1 MSNLRKARIA
11 NSLMFLVCGL
21 GVASWA
27 PLVPMA
33 KARLGLDNGSLGLL
47 LLFFGVGAMITM
59 PLTGKLVSRFG
70 SKRVIVVSG
79 TLIAAILPLLLIINH
94 TYLMSVCLLIFGAST
109 GGINV
114 AMNAQAIKVQR
125 SYGKHI
131 MSSFHG
137 LYSIGGL
144 VGSLGFGLLLK
155 AGLDAM
161 TTIIFISVLLVLITY
176 SQFSSLM
183 SDDVVET
190 PEKTRKGFKLPSAAL
205 LILGAICFISALAE
219 GAMLDWSA
227 VFLTANRHLS
237 IEFAGVGYAMFSVAM
252 AIMSLTGD
260 SVIAAVG
267 RLKVVIWGSIVASAG
282 LMLAVCFPYVSLV
295 LAGFLMVGLGCAN
308 IIPILFSTAGT
319 MPGLSPAYALPV
331 VTSMAYAGILAGPA
345 LIGFIAQLLT
355 LPVALGVIGV
365 CILFAGLIFKIND
378 GRNKA
383 VQFSEEVEEMAYKN

>member
-1 MSNLRKARIA
+1 
-11 NSLMFLVCGL
+11 MFLVCGL

-59 PLTGKLVSRFG
+59 PLTGKLVTRFG

-79 TLIAAILPLLLIINH
+79 TLIAAILPMLLVINN
-94 TYLMSVCLLIFGAST
+94 TYLMSACLLIFGAST

-161 TTIIFISVLLVLITY
+161 STIIFISILLVLITY
-176 SQFSSLM
+176 SQFSRLM
-183 SDDVVET
+183 SDDVAET
-190 PEKTRKGFKLPSAAL
+190 SEKTRKRFTFPSSAL

-252 AIMSLTGD
+252 ALMRLTGD
-260 SVIAAVG
+260 SVIATVG
-267 RLKVVIWGSIVASAG
+267 RLKVVVWGSIIASAG

-295 LAGFLMVGLGCAN
+295 LVGFLMVGLGCAN
-308 IIPILFSTAGT
+308 IIPILFSTAGN

-365 CILFAGLIFKIND
+365 CILFAGLIFKIKD

-383 VQFSEEVEEMAYKN
+383 VQIPEEVEALVCKN

>member
-1 MSNLRKARIA
+1 
-11 NSLMFLVCGL
+11 
-21 GVASWA
+21 
-27 PLVPMA
+27 
-33 KARLGLDNGSLGLL
+33 
-47 LLFFGVGAMITM
+47 
-59 PLTGKLVSRFG
+59 
-70 SKRVIVVSG
+70 
-79 TLIAAILPLLLIINH
+79 LPLLLIVDH
-94 TYLMSVCLLIFGAST
+94 TYQMSICLLIFGAST

-114 AMNAQAIKVQR
+114 AMNAQAIKVQQ

-161 TTIIFISVLLVLITY
+161 TTIIFISILLVLITY

-183 SDDVVET
+183 SDDPAKT
-190 PEKTRKGFKLPSAAL
+190 PEKARKGFTLPSAAL

-252 AIMSLTGD
+252 AIMRLTGD

-267 RLKVVIWGSIVASAG
+267 RLKVVIWGSIIASAG
-282 LMLAVCFPYVSLV
+282 LIIAVCFPYVSLALV
-295 LAGFLMVGLGCAN
+295 GFLMVGLGCAN
-308 IIPILFSTAGT
+308 IIPILFSTAGN

-355 LPVALGVIGV
+355 LPVALGIIGV

-378 GRNKA
+378 GRIKTNQSPK
-383 VQFSEEVEEMAYKN
+383 EVEESIL